1 MGYTFA
7 DFFAQI
13 STEDKQSTPVEEAM
27 DLDNTDTPEGEG
39 TLLDDV
45 PQTDD
50 ETNPNED
57 GEACEAGGDDAT
69 ADSIDETAENTEGDE
84 SLLNDEGEPS
94 TDDETQNDEANDES
108 SKEDDVE
115 AEGEP
120 TVEEGEGDESDDDS
134 DDDDDEEEGEKE
146 PSEEEVKEAEEALE
160 QLKEMVSN
168 IATSGGLT
176 ESQSQLVQ
184 TSFEEITK
192 SLKLNDARITP
203 SIESFSESSSRRLLA
218 TNVVLNNINY
228 HLTNLRG

>member
-7 DFFAQI
+7 DYFAQI
-13 STEDKQSTPVEEAM
+13 STEDEQSTPVEEAM

-39 TLLDDV
+39 TLLDDE

-57 GEACEAGGDDAT
+57 GETG
-69 ADSIDETAENTEGDE
+69 ETAENTEGDDP
-84 SLLNDEGEPS
+84 LLNEEGEPS
-94 TDDETQNDEANDES
+94 TDDETQNDEANDDS
-108 SKEDDVE
+108 SKEDEVE

-120 TVEEGEGDESDDDS
+120 TVEEGEGDESDDDN
-134 DDDDDEEEGEKE
+134 DDDDEEEGEKE
-146 PSEEEVKEAEEALE
+146 PSEEDVKEAEEALE

>member
-7 DFFAQI
+7 DYFAQI
-13 STEDKQSTPVEEAM
+13 STEDEQSTPVEEAM

-39 TLLDDV
+39 TLLDDE

-57 GEACEAGGDDAT
+57 GETGEAGSNDAAT
-69 ADSIDETAENTEGDE
+69 DSTDETAENTEGDDP
-84 SLLNDEGEPS
+84 LLNEEGEPS
-94 TDDETQNDEANDES
+94 TDDETQNDEANDDS
-108 SKEDDVE
+108 SKEDEVE

-120 TVEEGEGDESDDDS
+120 TVEEGEGDESDDDN
-134 DDDDDEEEGEKE
+134 DDDDEEEGEKE
-146 PSEEEVKEAEEALE
+146 PSEEDVKEAEEALE

>member
-7 DFFAQI
+7 DYFAQI
-13 STEDKQSTPVEEAM
+13 STEDEQSTPVEEAM

-39 TLLDDV
+39 TLLDDE

-57 GEACEAGGDDAT
+57 GETGEAGSDDAAT
-69 ADSIDETAENTEGDE
+69 DSTDETAENTEGDDP
-84 SLLNDEGEPS
+84 LLNEEGEPS
-94 TDDETQNDEANDES
+94 TDDETQNDEANDDS
-108 SKEDDVE
+108 TKEDEVE

-120 TVEEGEGDESDDDS
+120 TVEEGEGDESDDDN
-134 DDDDDEEEGEKE
+134 DDDDEEEGEKE
-146 PSEEEVKEAEEALE
+146 PSEEDVKEAEEALE